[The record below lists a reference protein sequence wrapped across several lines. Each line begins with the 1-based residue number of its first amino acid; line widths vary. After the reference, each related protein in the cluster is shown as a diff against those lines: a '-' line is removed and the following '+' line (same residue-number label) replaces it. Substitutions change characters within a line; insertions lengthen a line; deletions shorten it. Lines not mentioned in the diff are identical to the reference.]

1 MCGSSFTRTH
11 KHTFMRTLS
20 FHICIWNVYKYVYCI
35 LLLLLLWNLTCVIV
49 IVVGASHPPPS
60 SPPPISRLLLIL
72 LPALLANSLWRRKTA
87 AWHLLRFSVVDFCYF
102 NVLGFPFSFPLLS
115 FPLLCSALLGI
126 ASRSYLFP
134 FPSARI
140 MKTSSTKVVW
150 VILLAASPVRLFGC
164 LVKMKG
170 ISLLFFVT
178 PCFSVFLHFVGYSFL
193 NVCVRVFLPSPFVL
207 VWLNFEGS
215 VCGSVSN
222 STLIYNQQHSN
233 LAATLIFGLGSI
245 YLSIYTAS
253 PRSNPRLLAFRV
265 GLEGFMLR

>member
-1 MCGSSFTRTH
+1 MYINTYIVFCCCCCCETSRVSSSS
-11 KHTFMRTLS
+11 LS
-20 FHICIWNVYKYVYCI
+20 V
-35 LLLLLLWNLTCVIV
+35 L
-49 IVVGASHPPPS
+49 APPPPS

-126 ASRSYLFP
+126 ALRSYLFP
-134 FPSARI
+134 LPSARI

-178 PCFSVFLHFVGYSFL
+178 PCFSVFLHFVGYSSL
-193 NVCVRVFLPSPFVL
+193 NVCVC
-207 VWLNFEGS
+207 
-215 VCGSVSN
+215 VC
-222 STLIYNQQHSN
+222 
-233 LAATLIFGLGSI
+233 FC
-245 YLSIYTAS
+245 
-253 PRSNPRLLAFRV
+253 RRLLFWSD
-265 GLEGFMLR
+265 

>member
-1 MCGSSFTRTH
+1 MASLVVQAYLRPLRAFVWFVLHTHTQTH

-49 IVVGASHPPPS
+49 IVVGASQPPPPPPS

-134 FPSARI
+134 LPSARI

-193 NVCVRVFLPSPFVL
+193 NVCVC
-207 VWLNFEGS
+207 
-215 VCGSVSN
+215 VCVC
-222 STLIYNQQHSN
+222 
-233 LAATLIFGLGSI
+233 ACFC
-245 YLSIYTAS
+245 
-253 PRSNPRLLAFRV
+253 RRLLF
-265 GLEGFMLR
+265 

>member
-1 MCGSSFTRTH
+1 MYINTYIVFCCCCCCETSRVSSSS
-11 KHTFMRTLS
+11 LS
-20 FHICIWNVYKYVYCI
+20 V
-35 LLLLLLWNLTCVIV
+35 L
-49 IVVGASHPPPS
+49 APPPLF
-60 SPPPISRLLLIL
+60 SPPPIFRLLLIL

-134 FPSARI
+134 LPSARI

-170 ISLLFFVT
+170 REILLFFVT
-178 PCFSVFLHFVGYSFL
+178 PCFFVFLHFVGYSFL
-193 NVCVRVFLPSPFVL
+193 NVCVCVFLPSPFVL